1 MAFSGHRPRKRFGQ
15 HWLVDPQ
22 VLERIVAAAAIQ
34 PGEWLLEVGPGRGVL
49 TERLLASP
57 AAGLVA
63 VELDRDLAAGLRQR
77 FAAEPRFQLL
87 EGDALKLPL
96 LTPSGSLPDKVV
108 ANIPYNITGP
118 LLERLVGRLDQLP
131 AHPFRLLVL
140 LVQQEVGQRLTASAG
155 QSAFSALTLRM
166 ALLARCRRVCVV
178 PPRSFQ
184 PPPKVMSE
192 VVVLEPLAA
201 AERLAPERA
210 RQLDQLLRR
219 CFAARRKMLRN
230 TLAGLLPP
238 AELEAVAAAAGVD
251 LSLRPQDLPLERWL
265 ELEEGLTRSAALP
278 AGGQPAQGL
287 PTDGLLAD
295 GLPGDVRPGPAQ
307 PAAHQPADSLP
318 ADGLPAQ
325 DGTSADFDP
334 A

>member
-1 MAFSGHRPRKRFGQ
+1 MAAMAFSGHRPRKRFGQ

-77 FAAEPRFQLL
+77 FGAEPRFQLL
-87 EGDALKLPL
+87 EGDALKVPL
-96 LTPSGSLPDKVV
+96 LTPAGRLPDKVV

-118 LLERLVGRLDQLP
+118 LLERLVGRLDQP
-131 AHPFRLLVL
+131 PDHPFRRLVL

-166 ALLARCRRVCVV
+166 ALLARCQSVCVV

-192 VVVLEPLAA
+192 VVILEPLEA
-201 AERLAPERA
+201 AERLAPDRA

-238 AELEAVAAAAGVD
+238 ARLEAVASAAGVD

-265 ELEEGLTRSAALP
+265 ALEEGLAQSAAMGAQDLP
-278 AGGQPAQGL
+278 A
-287 PTDGLLAD
+287 DGLLRD
-295 GLPGDVRPGPAQ
+295 GLPRDALTGPAQ
-307 PAAHQPADSLP
+307 P

-325 DGTSADFDP
+325 DGTSADPDP